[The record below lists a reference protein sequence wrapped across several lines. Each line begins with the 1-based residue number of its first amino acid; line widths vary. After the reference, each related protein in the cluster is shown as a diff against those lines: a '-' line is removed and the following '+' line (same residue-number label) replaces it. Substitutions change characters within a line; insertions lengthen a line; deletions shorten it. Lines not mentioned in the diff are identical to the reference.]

1 MYQFQSKIRYS
12 QLDSQ
17 GSLSLPALLDYF
29 QDCSI
34 FQSEELGVG
43 VDYLKE
49 RELIWALS
57 SWQIV
62 VKRYPRLCENVTIG
76 TAPYGFKGFIGFRNF
91 WMLDEKGEE
100 IAVANSVWSL
110 IHTSGKPAKP
120 MPEMLEKYTLSP
132 RREMEYADR
141 KIRFEG
147 EGIPESPI
155 NVMAHHLDTNLHVNN
170 GQYVR
175 IAMDYLPEEFSIG
188 QLRAEYKMQAV
199 LGTTMYPVLFED
211 GKKMGI
217 SLQNE
222 EGAVYCNVEFSRM

>member
-222 EGAVYCNVEFSRM
+222 EGTVYCNVEFSCM

>member
-100 IAVANSVWSL
+100 IAAANSVWSL

-222 EGAVYCNVEFSRM
+222 EGTVYCNVEFSCM

>member
-91 WMLDEKGEE
+91 GMLDEKGEE

-199 LGTTMYPVLFED
+199 LGTTMYPVLFE
-211 GKKMGI
+211 GGEKMGI